1 MERQPGWCVVATA
14 LNTFSEYQMRRLG
27 WVDVEKTIQ
36 VKFDVPGKWRYPMTG
51 VLSDQLVYVHL
62 AMFISSFFITIKTQR
77 LI

>member
-1 MERQPGWCVVATA
+1 
-14 LNTFSEYQMRRLG
+14 MRLE

-62 AMFISSFFITIKTQR
+62 AMVISSFFITIKIQR